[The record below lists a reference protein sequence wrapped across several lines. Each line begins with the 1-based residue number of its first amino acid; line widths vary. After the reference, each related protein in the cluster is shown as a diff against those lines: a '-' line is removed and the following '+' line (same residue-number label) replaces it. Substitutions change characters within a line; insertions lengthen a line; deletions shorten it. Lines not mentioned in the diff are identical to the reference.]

1 MSQKNSFHIIM
12 KEPAEKPSC
21 IFIGQMSSVSQNSLF
36 QIVGIFSYLKH
47 PDIMVGLQ
55 KKRIQILKIFNNIVI
70 IFPKVRSNTY
80 RAFPTFQ
87 AIAYRL
93 SRIMRNGKR
102 IDFLNP

>member
-1 MSQKNSFHIIM
+1 M

-55 KKRIQILKIFNNIVI
+55 KNCIQILKIFNNIVI
-70 IFPKVRSNTY
+70 IFSKVRSNAH

-102 IDFLNP
+102 IDF